1 METLTEKEIE
11 ELNKQ
16 LELLFKEE
24 SENDKNKK
32 NWYSDIRNKHKE
44 VVKDGSK

>member
-24 SENDKNKK
+24 SENAKNKK
-32 NWYSDIRNKHKE
+32 SWYSDINKE
-44 VVKDGSK
+44 RVKK